1 MPSMMFDG
9 IRSVTMIREAL
20 FKVGGMML
28 TMFGILMMVIGFL
41 VTDKFMEATGLTA
54 IAMGIILLYYVWM
67 REDSRPREDDQPF
80 HMPVTGPK
88 VGK

>member
-1 MPSMMFDG
+1 
-9 IRSVTMIREAL
+9 MIREAL

-80 HMPVTGPK
+80 QMPVMGPK
-88 VGK
+88 AGK

>member
-1 MPSMMFDG
+1 
-9 IRSVTMIREAL
+9 MIREAL

-28 TMFGILMMVIGFL
+28 AMFGVLMIVVGFL
-41 VTDKFMEATGLTA
+41 ITDKFMEATGLTA

-80 HMPVTGPK
+80 YIPVTGPK
-88 VGK
+88 AGK

>member
-1 MPSMMFDG
+1 MIFDG
-9 IRSVTMIREAL
+9 IRSEIMIREAL

-28 TMFGILMMVIGFL
+28 AMFGVLMIVVGFL
-41 VTDKFMEATGLTA
+41 ITDKFMEATGLTA

-67 REDSRPREDDQPF
+67 REDSRPREDDQFFP
-80 HMPVTGPK
+80 MQVTGPK

>member
-1 MPSMMFDG
+1 MIIDG
-9 IRSVTMIREAL
+9 IRSETMIREAL

-28 TMFGILMMVIGFL
+28 AMFGVLMIVVGFL
-41 VTDKFMEATGLTA
+41 ITDKFMEATGLTA

-80 HMPVTGPK
+80 HIPVTGPK
-88 VGK
+88 PGK